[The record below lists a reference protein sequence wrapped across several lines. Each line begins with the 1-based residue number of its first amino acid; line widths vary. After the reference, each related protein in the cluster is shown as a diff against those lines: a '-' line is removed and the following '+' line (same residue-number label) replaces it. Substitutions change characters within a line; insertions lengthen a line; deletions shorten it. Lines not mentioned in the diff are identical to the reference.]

1 MSQDQLRWQSEYP
14 QMGTGPVPVEPCVS
28 KKYFE
33 LERERLFR
41 RVWLNAGRVEEI
53 PEVGNYIVKDVA
65 VWNTS
70 IILVRGADG
79 DIRAFHNICPHR
91 GNKIATDA
99 KGLCRRFTCGFH
111 GWTFDLQGELKGVPD
126 ESQFY
131 EFDKSQHGLAPVSVD
146 TWEGFVFV
154 HLDPQ
159 PKETLAQQL
168 ADFGERLRGFPFHK
182 MSVCY
187 SWRAEIKCNW
197 KVGMDA
203 FHEGYHVPFVHG
215 RTVPQSSA
223 SKDNPLAHP
232 LKIILS
238 PAGHRMMSFYGNP
251 NPPNLTPV
259 DQVFLRHGGAAFRKR
274 VVPLDQLPKGVNP
287 TMSPTWGF
295 DLNVLFPNFYLL
307 LYGIGFY
314 VSYNFWPLEV
324 DRTLFEVRMYFP
336 PPETPVQRI
345 SQEYVRS
352 SFHFVLRED
361 LKALEQ
367 IGAILP
373 SGALSHFTLQDNEML
388 IRHAYRTVEDRVG
401 FYKQSASS
409 SAAASEA

>member
-1 MSQDQLRWQSEYP
+1 MSAGQWRWQSEYP
-14 QMGTGPVPVEPCVS
+14 QMGTGPIPVEPYVS
-28 KKYFE
+28 KEYFE
-33 LERERLFR
+33 LEKERLFK
-41 RVWLNAGRVEEI
+41 RVWLNVGRVEEI
-53 PEVGNYIVKDVA
+53 PEAGNYVVKEIA

-70 IILVRGADG
+70 IIVVRGADG
-79 DIRAFHNICPHR
+79 KIRAFHNICPHR
-91 GNKIATDA
+91 GTKVVTDT
-99 KGLCRRFTCGFH
+99 KGSCRRFTCGFH

-126 ESQFY
+126 ENQFY
-131 EFDKSQHGLAPVSVD
+131 DFDKSKHNMAALSLD

-154 HLDPQ
+154 HLDRQ

-168 ADFGERLRGFPFHK
+168 ADFGERLSGFPFHK

-187 SWRAEIKCNW
+187 SWQAELKCNW

-203 FHEGYHVPFVHG
+203 FQEGYHVAFVHG
-215 RTVPQSSA
+215 RTVPRSSA
-223 SKDNPLAHP
+223 NEENPLAHP
-232 LKIILS
+232 MKFILS
-238 PAGHRMMSFYGNP
+238 SAGHRMMSLYGNP
-251 NPPNLTPV
+251 NPPITPV
-259 DQVFLRHGGAAFRKR
+259 DQVFLRHGGHSIRSR

-314 VSYNFWPLEV
+314 TTYNWWPLAA
-324 DRTLFEVRMYFP
+324 DRSIFEVRMYFP
-336 PPETPVQRI
+336 PPENPVQRV

-352 SFHFVLRED
+352 SFHFVFRED

-373 SGALSHFTLQDNEML
+373 SGALSHFVLQDNEIL
-388 IRHAYRTVEDRVG
+388 LRHAYRMVEDRVG
-401 FYKQSASS
+401 FYKQRAA
-409 SAAASEA
+409 SAAAEEA